1 MSDLDAGVLAEK
13 LGIGPERV
21 EKALSEMGVPYS
33 APPAEPHG
41 IMVFRR
47 CFAMAGLEYRFPPLT
62 EEEKER
68 GRRRFLNARRS
79 NAARYYKDSESL
91 RLDLGSEMKRKGL
104 TVRILSQKS
113 GESEKDV
120 DFLVGHGY
128 APVGT
133 TMKVL
138 AALGVKPAN
147 LPHECITC
155 HIGA

>member
-1 MSDLDAGVLAEK
+1 
-13 LGIGPERV
+13 
-21 EKALSEMGVPYS
+21 
-33 APPAEPHG
+33 
-41 IMVFRR
+41 
-47 CFAMAGLEYRFPPLT
+47 MAGLEYRFPPLT
-62 EEEKER
+62 EEERER

-120 DFLVGHGY
+120 DFLVEHGY

-147 LPHECITC
+147 LPRECITC